1 MEKKQFKP
9 KDMLVIGAAL
19 FAMFFGAGNLIFPP
33 LLGQQTGTS
42 WFIGFLFFFIF
53 DVGLALV
60 AILALINKNEYS
72 ITGLTGP
79 MGKVP
84 GAVIG
89 AIGALCIG
97 PFLAIPR
104 TAATTYEVG
113 VAPLFPGFN
122 TWIFSAVF
130 FAIVLVLTIRPSKV
144 VDIVG
149 QFLTPVL
156 VIFLLIMI
164 IVGIV
169 NPLGPIELDS
179 TVNAVKEGTYNG
191 YQTLDVIAS
200 MIFIII
206 IANSARDKGYTDQA
220 SLAGATIRSS
230 VVAAIGLLIIYGGL
244 TYLGA
249 TTGTLADYQ
258 GLDQTTLLV
267 TITKGLFGN
276 TGVILLGIIVLFAC
290 WTTAIGLTSAVSEY
304 FVELSGGKLKYK
316 TLVIIIVIFSW
327 VISNAGVSTI
337 IQFSAPLLNLIYPG
351 LLVLIILAF
360 FHKKIKNNNVY
371 RLAAY
376 FGMITSA
383 LEILAGFG
391 LPTGFVSVLPLSD
404 MGFAWIIPAIVGAII
419 GKFIPSKS

>member
-42 WFIGFLFFFIF
+42 WLIGFLFFFIF

-258 GLDQTTLLV
+258 NLDQTTLLV

-360 FHKKIKNNNVY
+360 FHNKIKNNNVY

-391 LPTGFVSVLPLSD
+391 LPTGFVSALPLSD

>member
-42 WFIGFLFFFIF
+42 WLIGFLFFFIF

-258 GLDQTTLLV
+258 NLDQTTLLV

-351 LLVLIILAF
+351 LLVLD
-360 FHKKIKNNNVY
+360 VY
-371 RLAAY
+371 KRQSI
-376 FGMITSA
+376 FCI
-383 LEILAGFG
+383 
-391 LPTGFVSVLPLSD
+391 
-404 MGFAWIIPAIVGAII
+404 
-419 GKFIPSKS
+419 

>member
-42 WFIGFLFFFIF
+42 WLIGFLFFFIF

-391 LPTGFVSVLPLSD
+391 LPTGFVSALPLSD